1 MTIHPWTM
9 YEIARARDEERLLRG
24 LAAYHALR
32 VRDERSAESVSTTGS
47 GGRLRILDRL
57 RRRDV
62 RVTGSPARP
71 AV

>member
-1 MTIHPWTM
+1 MDTHPFTM
-9 YEIARARDEERLLRG
+9 HDIARARSEERLLRG

-32 VRDERSAESVSTTGS
+32 VRDERSAESVSAGS

-62 RVTGSPARP
+62 RVTGSTA
-71 AV
+71 